1 VADVLYRRSADDV
14 GYGPGAPSPEGDGGR
29 SFRSFVP
36 RLLES
41 LFSRPFLTALPIVA
55 FAALGV
61 LSVKSSKADYVS
73 SGVLSVSKSTLLAD
87 LAGTGADAPF
97 SWETQAALTSK
108 DINEL
113 LGTNEF
119 AMDVAKDAGLGSA
132 LESGLMLLS
141 DVRQSIS
148 AYPSGTNLVT
158 IRVATDDPALSLAL
172 ATSTIKSF
180 TQWVIDGDVAQS
192 TAAEAFF
199 ADLLTTY
206 ESDLDEA
213 RAALSAYQDAH
224 PTEEGSEPKQTVELS
239 QLESDVDLA
248 TQRISSAIEK
258 NEDARLST
266 ATATS
271 DITQRLRVV
280 DDPTL
285 PFAPE
290 SSRKTMVLTIATFV
304 IVGMLFAIGF
314 VAAGAVLD
322 RSVRYVGDVQSR
334 LHLDVL
340 AVVPAVRR

>member
-1 VADVLYRRSADDV
+1 MCCIDVARTMS
-14 GYGPGAPSPEGDGGR
+14 GYGPGAPTPEGDGGR

-61 LSVKSSKADYVS
+61 LSVKSTQADYVS

-97 SWETQAALTSK
+97 SWETQATLTSK

-206 ESDLDEA
+206 ESDLDDA
-213 RAALSAYQDAH
+213 REPHSAPTRMRIPPRRARNRSRRSSSVDWRVTSISRPSGSRARSRRTRTPGSRQRRRRVTSRNACALSTTRRCRSL
-224 PTEEGSEPKQTVELS
+224 PNRP
-239 QLESDVDLA
+239 
-248 TQRISSAIEK
+248 
-258 NEDARLST
+258 AR
-266 ATATS
+266 
-271 DITQRLRVV
+271 
-280 DDPTL
+280 PWC
-285 PFAPE
+285 
-290 SSRKTMVLTIATFV
+290 
-304 IVGMLFAIGF
+304 
-314 VAAGAVLD
+314 
-322 RSVRYVGDVQSR
+322 
-334 LHLDVL
+334 
-340 AVVPAVRR
+340 